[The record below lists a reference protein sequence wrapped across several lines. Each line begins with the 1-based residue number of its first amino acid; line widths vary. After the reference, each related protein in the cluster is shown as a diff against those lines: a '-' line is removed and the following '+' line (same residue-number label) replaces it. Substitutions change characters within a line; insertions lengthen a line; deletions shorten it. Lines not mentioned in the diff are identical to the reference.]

1 MYSHLIYLKVKV
13 MCVHLQRKSL
23 LEEGDPQLAGI
34 EAEIKYY
41 QGWERDWEKRASR
54 HQTELD
60 KLMSEKNKDEG

>member
-23 LEEGDPQLAGI
+23 LKEGDPQLAEI
-34 EAEIKYY
+34 EDRIKKCQGEERHYEKKASQY
-41 QGWERDWEKRASR
+41 Q
-54 HQTELD
+54 TVLD

>member
-23 LEEGDPQLAGI
+23 LDESDPQLAEI
-34 EAEIKYY
+34 ESNIKTY
-41 QGWERDWEKRASR
+41 QSLVRDYEKKASQ

>member
-23 LEEGDPQLAGI
+23 LDKGDPKIAEI
-34 EAEIKYY
+34 EAKIKEY
-41 QGWERDWEKRASR
+41 QGWERYYEKKASQY
-54 HQTELD
+54 QTELD

>member
-13 MCVHLQRKSL
+13 MCVHLQEKSL
-23 LEEGDPQLAGI
+23 LNEGDPKL
-34 EAEIKYY
+34 AEIEDRIKGY
-41 QGWERDWEKRASR
+41 QGNERHWEKEASR